1 VTRDGRPRPLVV
13 VQLAGEATYVDRW
26 IKPEEE
32 ILLGGGRHFRSSV
45 RGGGRVAVAGLL
57 QVEDE

>member
-1 VTRDGRPRPLVV
+1 M
-13 VQLAGEATYVDRW
+13 AGEATYVDRW

-32 ILLGGGRHFRSSV
+32 ILLGGGRHFRVLDSSV

>member
-1 VTRDGRPRPLVV
+1 ME
-13 VQLAGEATYVDRW
+13 GEATYVDRW